1 MAERQLPNPRVPEE
15 PQPIVGVF
23 VRRSAVMAVSLAFTV
38 GKVPLSFTVDLDK
51 DPVGAA
57 CHRVD
62 LILEARV
69 RKIVG
74 ALTAASA
81 CGQEQ

>member
-1 MAERQLPNPRVPEE
+1 MAERQLPSPRIPEE
-15 PQPIVGVF
+15 PQPIVGVL
-23 VRRSAVMAVSLAFTV
+23 VRRSAIMAVSFAFTV
-38 GKVPLSFTVDLDK
+38 GKVPLSFTVGLHK